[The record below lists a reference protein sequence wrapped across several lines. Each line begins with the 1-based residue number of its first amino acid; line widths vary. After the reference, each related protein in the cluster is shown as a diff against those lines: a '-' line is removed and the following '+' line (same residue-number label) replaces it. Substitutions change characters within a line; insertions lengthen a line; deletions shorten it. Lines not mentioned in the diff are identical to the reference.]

1 MTIVFAKIQK
11 GKKKTKPKKKRKKKA
26 QTAKGIEEQMQ
37 ISWAATFGVCERVHA
52 NKWRGYTF
60 LYTWLE
66 NDKKN
71 PKKQDNCWTGHL
83 PIKPKSK
90 CVIEKKKKKKHTTE
104 KNQPDV
110 I

>member
-11 GKKKTKPKKKRKKKA
+11 GKKKPNKKKKRKKA

-66 NDKKN
+66 NDKKKTKKKNKTTAELDTFQLN
-71 PKKQDNCWTGHL
+71 PKVNVW
-83 PIKPKSK
+83 
-90 CVIEKKKKKKHTTE
+90 
-104 KNQPDV
+104 
-110 I
+110 